1 MHGHENAV
9 HAEEGEPEMPFAESF
24 VHHPAEHFG
33 EPEVSPGEDPEER
46 GHGHNEM
53 EMGNN
58 EVGGVQIGVERRLR
72 QIEPADTAADENR
85 NKAQAEQRR
94 SMETHSTAV
103 NRRSKQQGHD
113 GGRMGH
119 YTV

>member
-1 MHGHENAV
+1 
-9 HAEEGEPEMPFAESF
+9 
-24 VHHPAEHFG
+24 
-33 EPEVSPGEDPEER
+33 
-46 GHGHNEM
+46 M

-103 NRRSKQQGHD
+103 NRSSQQQGHD
-113 GGRMGH
+113 GGRNGDDQRRNGKKIGGERIHSADKHVMAQNHVAKKADGVH
-119 YTV
+119 AANWRAR